1 MEPFPTTK
9 KKLWLFLFH
18 EMTIWMFRGEYVI
31 YREEEVSSPG
41 LKIKKSSK
49 KILKA

>member
-1 MEPFPTTK
+1 VEPFPTTEENFGFFTYFYS
-9 KKLWLFLFH
+9 L
-18 EMTIWMFRGEYVI
+18 MFRGEYVI

-49 KILKA
+49 KILKS